1 MRCKRGSFPDT
12 VKFDFRT
19 EIFFQLY
26 IFFMKISGNL
36 PISDAAEIRKMERMK
51 KKTSSIEEV
60 SSYLLMTEAAQ
71 VIIKK

>member
-1 MRCKRGSFPDT
+1 MRCERGSFPDT

-19 EIFFQLY
+19 EILFQLY
-26 IFFMKISGNL
+26 IFFIKISGNL
-36 PISDAAEIRKMERMK
+36 PISDAAEVRKMERMK

-71 VIIKK
+71 VTIK